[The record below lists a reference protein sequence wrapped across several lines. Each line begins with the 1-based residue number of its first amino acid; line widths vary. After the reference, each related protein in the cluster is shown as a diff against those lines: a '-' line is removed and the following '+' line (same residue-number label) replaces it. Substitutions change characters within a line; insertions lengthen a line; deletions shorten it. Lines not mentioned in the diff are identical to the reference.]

1 MSHLTFNKTTEINN
15 DNHED
20 DENDSFNNNKE
31 FENNLEDNFENHFE
45 NHNKLLLEHQ
55 QESFSINLT
64 TIKEEE
70 ETTKWYNKYI
80 KLFSGQFLAHICLI
94 GTLLTFGG
102 YCVITPHVVKMIH
115 PTIFATIRVFLI
127 SITLLPISLI
137 IDRNYSFRSE
147 KSLQRFKKY
156 KILQF
161 FLRKIPKWK
170 LMKQIGI
177 CGVILMLNQVTFIF
191 GLSMTNAT
199 MSGIM
204 QPLIAVMVCIIS
216 ILLKKESKSIIKII
230 GVIIAVSGALLMLY
244 ISTQFK
250 QQFNNNYILIDLQ
263 NSISSKNLI
272 LSKISFFIGTLF
284 LILNC
289 LSVSIYLLLLKNL
302 LEKKIPA
309 ITLTFWAFLS
319 ASFIPLIISLYYL
332 PTFNIHKIDKE
343 TIIGLFYA
351 GIIHGAFSFVLG
363 TTSSKLT
370 SPTIVAIYNTI
381 SPIVS
386 TAMAFIVL
394 NERVSPFILVGA
406 VFIII
411 GVAIVVYSKWRE
423 AKQLEKISAESKDNK
438 KEEEEEEIKEIPL
451 EEI

>member
-1 MSHLTFNKTTEINN
+1 
-15 DNHED
+15 
-20 DENDSFNNNKE
+20 
-31 FENNLEDNFENHFE
+31 
-45 NHNKLLLEHQ
+45 
-55 QESFSINLT
+55 
-64 TIKEEE
+64 
-70 ETTKWYNKYI
+70 
-80 KLFSGQFLAHICLI
+80 
-94 GTLLTFGG
+94 
-102 YCVITPHVVKMIH
+102 
-115 PTIFATIRVFLI
+115 
-127 SITLLPISLI
+127 
-137 IDRNYSFRSE
+137 
-147 KSLQRFKKY
+147 
-156 KILQF
+156 
-161 FLRKIPKWK
+161 
-170 LMKQIGI
+170 
-177 CGVILMLNQVTFIF
+177 
-191 GLSMTNAT
+191 MTNAT
-199 MSGIM
+199 MAGIM

-216 ILLKKESKSIIKII
+216 ILLKKETKSIIKII

-250 QQFNNNYILIDLQ
+250 QQFNNNNYILIDLQ

-272 LSKISFFIGTLF
+272 FSKISFFIGTLF

-302 LEKKIPA
+302 LERKIPA

-381 SPIVS
+381 GPIVS

-423 AKQLEKISAESKDNK
+423 TKQLEKIESKDNK
-438 KEEEEEEIKEIPL
+438 KEEELKEIPL